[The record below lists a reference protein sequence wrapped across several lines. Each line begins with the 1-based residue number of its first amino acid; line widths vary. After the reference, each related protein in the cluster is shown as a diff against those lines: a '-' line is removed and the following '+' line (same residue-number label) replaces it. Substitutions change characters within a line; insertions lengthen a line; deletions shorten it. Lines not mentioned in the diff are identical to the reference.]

1 MSAFV
6 TDSCTGTNGTN
17 FTSHTG
23 ELGATWFKHASATNT
38 GDPQIQG
45 NKLQTTE
52 SAVNENYYASGSPAS
67 ADYSFSLD
75 YTYNAIGGNEIA
87 GPGARLTTGATNTGY
102 FFIFFKV
109 VGELRLY
116 KYVAGTLTQIGTGV
130 TFAPVNGATYRFTI
144 DPVGT
149 AIAGRLQRLSDSN
162 WINSAGAFG
171 ASQVNCAS
179 VTDSSITAAGKA
191 GFWYSSDT
199 TSGGTRGTLDN
210 FSADQATGA
219 ATAIT
224 FTPASITGPVGSA
237 GSPFTAGANGTITGT
252 VTVTPSVA
260 GVTFS
265 PTSAGINTASPTAT
279 FTPTAASAGTYTV
292 AVANNGGLT
301 NPSGISYT
309 ASAGALYTTINA
321 TDTIGG
327 EAIMVLV
334 PSSGAAVPYN
344 AANPTKVILYFHG
357 SGEDQ
362 TGLTADALKF
372 TVRDALLNAGYILAG
387 TNARGNNWGNQASV
401 DDYAALAKYLIDTFN
416 VDPAGFA
423 FWSQSMGGLDG
434 LLALAQGKI
443 KAVGWLGT
451 YPVCNLANLYSL
463 GTYTGAINTAYGITG
478 VGIATYGN
486 KTWGN
491 DPALRQGFNW
501 RHVPM
506 RFYASSGDT
515 AVPKA
520 NNTDVL
526 AALVAGCT
534 REAVVVA
541 CTGNHGDASHF
552 DATSYLAFFA
562 RCFATPVAQG
572 QPAATKTVTITLRD
586 SAGATLPSLTGLY
599 WRFFDQVG
607 AVWSEYPTDQGSGA
621 TTNGS
626 GVMTITVHTAL
637 SAGGIGRLEVTNSD
651 GTTAQSPVAKAFV
664 GPVAVA

>member
-1 MSAFV
+1 MTAFV

-23 ELGATWFKHASATNT
+23 ELGATWFKHASATNV

-45 NKLQTTE
+45 NRLQSTE

-67 ADYSFSLD
+67 ADYTFSLD
-75 YTYNAIGGNEIA
+75 YTHNAIGGNEIA

-102 FFIFFKV
+102 FFIYFRAV
-109 VGELRLY
+109 AELRLY
-116 KYVAGTLTQIGTGV
+116 KYVVGTLTQIGTGV
-130 TFAPVNGATYRFTI
+130 AFTPVNGTTYRFTI

-149 AIAGRLQRLSDSN
+149 AIAGRIQRLSDSS
-162 WINSAGAFG
+162 WINSAGTFG

-179 VTDSSITAAGKA
+179 ATDSSITAAGKA

-199 TSGGTRGTLDN
+199 SGGGARGTLDN
-210 FSADQATGA
+210 FNADQTSGA

-224 FTPASITGPVGSA
+224 FTPSSITGPVGSA
-237 GSPFTAGANGTITGT
+237 GSPYTAGANGTITGT

-309 ASAGALYTTINA
+309 AAAGLLYTTVNT
-321 TDTIGG
+321 TDTIG
-327 EAIMVLV
+327 AQNIMVLV
-334 PSSGAAVPYN
+334 PSTGSAVPYN
-344 AANPTKVILYFHG
+344 AANPTNVILYFHG

-362 TGLTADALKF
+362 TGLTTDSLKF
-372 TVRDALLNAGYILAG
+372 TVRDALINAGYILAG
-387 TNARGNNWGNQASV
+387 SNARGNNWGNQASV
-401 DDYAALAKYLIDTFN
+401 DDYAALDKYVRDNYN
-416 VDPAGFA
+416 VKNVAL
-423 FWSQSMGGLDG
+423 WSQSMGGLDG
-434 LLALAQGKI
+434 LSALAQGKV

-463 GTYTGAINTAYGITG
+463 GTYTSAINTAYGITG
-478 VGIATYGN
+478 IGNATYAN
-486 KTWGN
+486 LTWGN
-491 DPALRQGFNW
+491 DPALMRGFSW

-515 AVPKA
+515 VVPKA

-526 AALVAGCT
+526 AALVAGSC
-534 REAVVVA
+534 RESAVVA
-541 CTGNHGDASHF
+541 CTGNHGDPSHF
-552 DATSYLAFFA
+552 DAASYLAFFA

-572 QPAATKTVTITLRD
+572 QPTATKTITITLRD
-586 SAGATLPSLTGLY
+586 SAGATRPNLTGLY

-621 TTNGS
+621 TTNAS
-626 GVMTITVHTAL
+626 GVMSLTVHTTLAA
-637 SAGGIGRLEVTNSD
+637 SGVGRLEVTDSD
-651 GTTAQSPVAKAFV
+651 GTTSQSPVAKSFV
-664 GPVAVA
+664 GPVVVA